1 MGKWL
6 RLHALLVSIALI
18 GCSAP
23 SANTPQTRLRTGP
36 TQFTSLPSLGQATVD
51 LTEDEPLESA
61 FERVRQAY
69 HSQNI
74 ETFDAR
80 RAYATSASGSF
91 LWYFTIN
98 DATDPFGRTNHVF
111 FVTTSEWTDEVTRA
125 FLISYLVMPG
135 APLSETGRPWFHFYS
150 AYDVPP
156 AVEFIFSN
164 TAAGALEAA
173 VLSELGTDVWQP
185 ENATFIA
192 QRAMEII
199 DRFNYG
205 TPEQLSARCPE
216 QLDTIYSALGP
227 RIEAERPGVFWGGY
241 LPEGTLAAVGLL
253 VGESIRAQL
262 PGAAHWEVDD
272 ASDVYPRL
280 RITEV
285 AEGILRPISLMIEF
299 YAAQADVLPTTYCER
314 MIESLVSGVSEE

>member
-1 MGKWL
+1 MGKQL
-6 RLHALLVSIALI
+6 RLHALLISIILI

-23 SANTPQTRLRTGP
+23 STNTPQPRLRTGI
-36 TQFTSLPSLGQATVD
+36 TQFSSLPSLERVSVV
-51 LTEDEPLESA
+51 LVPDEPLEDA

-69 HSQNI
+69 HTQNI
-74 ETFDAR
+74 DTFDAR

-111 FVTTSEWTDEVTRA
+111 FVTTSEWTDEATRA

-135 APLSETGRPWFHFYS
+135 APLSETGRPWFHVYS

-185 ENATFIA
+185 DNAHFIA

-199 DRFNYG
+199 ERFNYG
-205 TPEQLSARCPE
+205 TPEELSARCPE
-216 QLDTIYSALGP
+216 QLDSIYTALGTRP
-227 RIEAERPGVFWGGY
+227 PVERPGVFWNGY

-262 PGAAHWEVDD
+262 PGAAHWEADD

-299 YAAQADVLPTTYCER
+299 YAAEADMLPTIYCER
-314 MIESLVSGVSEE
+314 MIESLVSGVSEP